1 MSAIERAVSATA
13 TLGWGQRLGA
23 VAQLAYVVE
32 DLEVAIDHFIR
43 DLGAG
48 PFFVID
54 HFLQPG
60 LQTYRGQVSTA
71 DVRIAMGF
79 SGQTWF
85 ELIQPLDTEP
95 SVYREAIEARGFG
108 LHHHGIAFADVEAAL
123 ADYQAR
129 GWRECFRSPVPT
141 GGDVIYLEGGN
152 GAAPGFI
159 ELLPATPGM
168 DAHFTSFWRAAQDWN
183 GKDPIRP
190 FI

>member
-1 MSAIERAVSATA
+1 MTA
-13 TLGWGQRLGA
+13 PAHLGWGQPLGT

-32 DLEVAIDHFIR
+32 DLEASIEHFVR
-43 DLGAG
+43 DCGAG

-60 LQTYRGQVSTA
+60 LQTYRGQVSSA

-85 ELIQPLDTEP
+85 ELIQPLDEAP
-95 SVYREAIEARGFG
+95 SVYREAIEAKGYG
-108 LHHHGIAFADVEAAL
+108 LHHFGIAFADVEAARRE
-123 ADYQAR
+123 YQAR

-141 GGDVIYLEGGN
+141 GGDVIYLDGGH
-152 GAAPGFI
+152 GAATHFI

-168 DAHFTSFWRAAQDWN
+168 DAHFTSFWRAAQDWDGN
-183 GKDPIRP
+183 DPIRP
-190 FI
+190 FA

>member
-1 MSAIERAVSATA
+1 MGK
-13 TLGWGQRLGA
+13 TLGWGQRLGT

-32 DLEVAIDHFIR
+32 DLEAAIDHFIR

-60 LQTYRGQVSTA
+60 RQTYRGKVSTS
-71 DVRIAMGF
+71 DQRIAMGF

-85 ELIQPLDTEP
+85 ELIQPLDREP
-95 SVYREAIEARGFG
+95 SIYHEVIARRGYG
-108 LHHHGIAFADVEAAL
+108 LHHHGVAFEDVEAAR
-123 ADYQAR
+123 AGYVGR

-141 GGDVIYLEGGN
+141 GGDVIFLESGHPH
-152 GAAPGFI
+152 APAFI
-159 ELLPATPGM
+159 ELLPTTPGM
-168 DAHFTSFWRAAQDWN
+168 DAHFTSFWRAAQDWD

-190 FI
+190 FA

>member
-1 MSAIERAVSATA
+1 MSGAPL
-13 TLGWGQRLGA
+13 LGWGQPHGT
-23 VAQLAYVVE
+23 VAQQAYVVE
-32 DLEVAIDHFIR
+32 DLEASIGHFIR

-85 ELIQPLDTEP
+85 ELIEPLDDEP
-95 SVYREAIEARGFG
+95 SVYRDSIAVRGYG
-108 LHHHGIAFADVEAAL
+108 LHHHGIAFADAEAAL
-123 ADYQAR
+123 ADFTAR
-129 GWRECFRSPVPT
+129 GWRDCFRSPVPT
-141 GGDVIYLEGGN
+141 GGDVIFLESDSTA
-152 GAAPGFI
+152 GAPFI

-168 DAHFTSFWRAAQDWN
+168 DAHFTRFWRAAQDWD

>member
-1 MSAIERAVSATA
+1 MSAAAS
-13 TLGWGQRLGA
+13 LGWGQKFGT
-23 VAQLAYVVE
+23 VAQLACVVE
-32 DLEVAIDHFIR
+32 DLEASIAHSIADH
-43 DLGAG
+43 GAG

-85 ELIQPLDTEP
+85 ELIQPLDNEP
-95 SVYREAIEARGFG
+95 SVYREAIEKRGYG
-108 LHHHGIAFADVEAAL
+108 PHHHGIAFADVEAAL
-123 ADYQAR
+123 ADYQTR

-141 GGDVIYLEGGN
+141 GGDVIYLESPDP
-152 GAAPGFI
+152 AATLFV
-159 ELLPATPGM
+159 ELLPVTPGM
-168 DAHFTSFWRAAQDWN
+168 DAHFTSFWKAAQDWDGN
-183 GKDPIRP
+183 NPIRP